1 MDFLVRAAR
10 RYPLVA
16 ATLLVGVLGLVLWAS
31 GQPTAARLALSAYTL
46 VVAAMQLRGMVE
58 DIRTGHW
65 GIDILAVTAIVST
78 VMVGEHWAALVIVLM
93 LTGGEALEDYA
104 AGRSRRELTAL
115 LARAPQTAHLVSPD
129 GTVSDVPIGE
139 VEVGI
144 ELLIKPG
151 ELVPVDATLLS
162 ELASLDESSLT
173 GESLPVERMAG
184 DPLLSGAV
192 NGPAAVHARAT
203 ARAEDSQYSRI
214 VALVQE
220 AAGSR
225 APFVRLADRVAI
237 PFTLTAFAIA
247 GIAWAISGDPVRFA
261 EVLVVATPCPLL
273 IATPVAFMA
282 GMGRS
287 AKNGIIVKNGGT
299 LERLARIRT
308 AVFDKTG
315 TLTHGTPEISRLL
328 PADGVGATELLVLAA
343 SAEQYSPHAL
353 AKSVVA
359 GAHSRGLALHAGQDV
374 TETTAQGV
382 SGLIGGQR
390 VVVGKADF
398 VAENGPGLVPVELE
412 GGELAVYVAVR
423 GAYAGAVVLRDRL
436 RDDARST
443 IERLVALGVRDTLM
457 LTGDAQV
464 TAERVAAQ
472 VGILHVRANC
482 LPADKVDA
490 VHAAAQRPVMMVGD
504 GVNDAPVLATADV
517 GVAMGA
523 KGSTA
528 ASESADVV
536 ILLDDLSRTAR
547 AIEIAQR
554 TMYIAW
560 QSIWIGVVMSVGLM
574 VLAAFG
580 LIPAIVGAGLQEVV
594 DLATILNALRA
605 ASPGRGER
613 THEGAPA
620 ERRLQPVS

>member
-10 RYPLVA
+10 RYLLVA

-412 GGELAVYVAVR
+412 RGELAVYVAVR

>member
-554 TMYIAW
+554 TMYRAW